1 MLDKISIIVPIFN
14 AENYLEQCL
23 DSIVNQSYSNLEILL
38 INDGST
44 DASAQ
49 ICETYVQRDSRVKL
63 VHKKLGG
70 SGVGATR
77 NTALSYVTGD
87 YILFVDNDDW
97 IEKNHV
103 ETLYNALKEF
113 DADISVV
120 NFSVFDDERKTFLI
134 YVTKDDYIQ
143 KKMTIEEWFKYQY
156 EGEQNFSQCFTVPW
170 CKLYKAELFKDIIYP
185 EDEKVEDD
193 FTTWKVYLKANNI
206 VLTNTS
212 LYNHRRHSCNT
223 TKLVNKGAV
232 FPLKTI
238 EERIA
243 ILSLL
248 NFDISNELD
257 AYKFRLNLHKEQLL
271 LSGNMMEYYKVLQKI
286 SILEKYGKF

>member
-156 EGEQNFSQCFTVPW
+156 EGKQNFSQCFTVPW

-206 VLTNTS
+206 VLTNAS
-212 LYNHRRHSCNT
+212 SYNHRRHSCNT